1 DKRVVEV
8 DPKTG
13 EAIKTKVK
21 TNNGKEK
28 LMNKSL
34 KELPVYLNNISMLS
48 KEQSKGYADP
58 NLVYKLRD
66 SKTFAFG
73 IEDLFELNK

>member
-1 DKRVVEV
+1 MLVLKFLNPKAVHEV

-13 EAIKTKVK
+13 LLLKD
-21 TNNGKEK
+21 GKGK
-28 LMNKSL
+28 PKAL
-34 KELPVYLNNISMLS
+34 KELRTYVDNISMLS